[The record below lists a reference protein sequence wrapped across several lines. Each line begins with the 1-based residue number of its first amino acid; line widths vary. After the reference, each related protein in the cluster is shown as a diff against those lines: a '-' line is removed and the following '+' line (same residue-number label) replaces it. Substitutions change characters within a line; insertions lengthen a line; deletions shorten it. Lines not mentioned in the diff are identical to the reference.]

1 LKNTETAAGGNAA
14 APVNTAINTSTS
26 SIIQNENK
34 GNISKCDCNTVI
46 VVNPT
51 SSSGSTGKG
60 WDELY
65 SKIKEAFGGETPEV
79 VFTAKAGDGTTLT
92 REFLKKGFKR
102 VVAMGG
108 DGTINEVVNGFFSE
122 EKNPNSQA
130 SSSFSSSPVSSDKG
144 SSPESNTDNNNNN
157 NNNNNNFKSATLY
170 PISPQAIMGLFPSGT
185 RNVLAKSLDFPEGVM
200 ECCNNFIKGKT
211 QKIDVISA
219 TATDPNDH
227 LKAVTK
233 VFLNAAEIGFG
244 AEVIDKSK
252 KMRNKINSRLV
263 STVASIATTLPGYE
277 SNLCEVIVDDGR
289 EKVLLKMTMG
299 IIANGKF
306 IGGGFMAAPQAS
318 VSDGLL
324 DIVILKD
331 SDSITMLDELVNMKT
346 GKYSDDSEIFYMQS
360 RKVSI
365 HSKERDVPVTID
377 GEPIGILPATFQI
390 LEKALTVGM

>member
-1 LKNTETAAGGNAA
+1 LKNTETAAEDNA
-14 APVNTAINTSTS
+14 APVNTAINTITS
-26 SIIQNENK
+26 SITQNENK

-60 WDELY
+60 WDDLY
-65 SKIKEAFGGETPEV
+65 SKIKEAFGNETPEV
-79 VFTAKAGDGTTLT
+79 VFTTKAGDGTTLT
-92 REFLKKGFKR
+92 RKFLKKGFKR

-122 EKNPNSQA
+122 EKNPSSEA
-130 SSSFSSSPVSSDKG
+130 SSFSSSPVSSNEGG
-144 SSPESNTDNNNNN
+144 SSSLES

-185 RNVLAKSLDFPEGVM
+185 RNVLAKSLDFPEEVM

-227 LKAVTK
+227 LKAITK
-233 VFLNAAEIGFG
+233 VLLNAAEIGFG

-252 KMRNKINSRLV
+252 KMRNKINSRIV

-331 SDSITMLDELVNMKT
+331 SDSITMLDELVNMKS
-346 GKYSDDSEIFYMQS
+346 GKYSDESDIFYMQS

-365 HSKERDVPVTID
+365 HSKDGDVPVTID

>member
-1 LKNTETAAGGNAA
+1 MKNTETAAEDNA

-26 SIIQNENK
+26 SITQNENK

-60 WDELY
+60 WDDLY

-79 VFTAKAGDGTTLT
+79 VFTTKAGDGTTLT

-108 DGTINEVVNGFFSE
+108 DGTINEVVNGFFSQ
-122 EKNPNSQA
+122 EKNPSSQA
-130 SSSFSSSPVSSDKG
+130 SSFSYSPVSSNEGG
-144 SSPESNTDNNNNN
+144 SSSLESN

-185 RNVLAKSLDFPEGVM
+185 RNVLAKSLDFPQEIM

-227 LKAVTK
+227 LKAITK

-252 KMRNKINSRLV
+252 KMRDKINSRIV

-331 SDSITMLDELVNMKT
+331 SDSITMLDELVNMKN
-346 GKYSDDSEIFYMQS
+346 GKYSDESDIFYMQS

-365 HSKERDVPVTID
+365 RSKERDVPVTID

>member
-1 LKNTETAAGGNAA
+1 LKNTETAAGENA
-14 APVNTAINTSTS
+14 APVNTAINTSTT

-79 VFTAKAGDGTTLT
+79 VFTTKAGDGTTLT

-122 EKNPNSQA
+122 EKNLSSQA
-130 SSSFSSSPVSSDKG
+130 FSFSSSPVSSNEG
-144 SSPESNTDNNNNN
+144 SSLESNNNK
-157 NNNNNNFKSATLY
+157 NNFKSATLY
-170 PISPQAIMGLFPSGT
+170 PINPQAIMGLFPSGT
-185 RNVLAKSLDFPEGVM
+185 RNVLAKSLDFPEEVM

-227 LKAVTK
+227 LKAITK

-252 KMRNKINSRLV
+252 KMRNKINSRIV

-331 SDSITMLDELVNMKT
+331 SDSITMLDELVNMKS
-346 GKYSDDSEIFYMQS
+346 GKYSDESDIFYMQS

-365 HSKERDVPVTID
+365 HSKDGDVPVTID

>member
-1 LKNTETAAGGNAA
+1 LNNTETTAEENAA
-14 APVNTAINTSTS
+14 PGNTAINTSTS
-26 SIIQNENK
+26 SITQNENK

-60 WDELY
+60 WDDLY

-79 VFTAKAGDGTTLT
+79 VFTTKAGDGTTLT

-122 EKNPNSQA
+122 EKNPSSQD
-130 SSSFSSSPVSSDKG
+130 SFSSSPVSGNEG
-144 SSPESNTDNNNNN
+144 SSLESNT
-157 NNNNNNFKSATLY
+157 NNNNNFKSATLY
-170 PISPQAIMGLFPSGT
+170 PVSPQAIMGLFPSGT
-185 RNVLAKSLDFPEGVM
+185 RNVLAKSLDFPEEVM

-211 QKIDVISA
+211 QKIDVINA

-227 LKAVTK
+227 LKAITK

-252 KMRNKINSRLV
+252 KMRNKINSRIV

-331 SDSITMLDELVNMKT
+331 SDSITMLDELVNMKS
-346 GKYSDDSEIFYMQS
+346 GKYSDEADIFYMQS

>member
-1 LKNTETAAGGNAA
+1 MKNTETAAGENAA

-60 WDELY
+60 WDELH

-79 VFTAKAGDGTTLT
+79 VFTTKAGDGTTLT

-130 SSSFSSSPVSSDKG
+130 SSFSSSSSPVSSDEG
-144 SSPESNTDNNNNN
+144 SSLESNTD
-157 NNNNNNFKSATLY
+157 NNNNFKSATLY

-244 AEVIDKSK
+244 AEIIDKSK
-252 KMRNKINSRLV
+252 KMRNKINSRIV

-331 SDSITMLDELVNMKT
+331 SDSITMLDELVNMKS
-346 GKYSDDSEIFYMQS
+346 GKYSDESDIFYMQS

-365 HSKERDVPVTID
+365 HSKGRDVPVTID

>member
-1 LKNTETAAGGNAA
+1 MKNTETAAEDNA
-14 APVNTAINTSTS
+14 APVNTAINTITS
-26 SIIQNENK
+26 SITQNENK

-60 WDELY
+60 WDDLY
-65 SKIKEAFGGETPEV
+65 SKIKEAFGNETPEV
-79 VFTAKAGDGTTLT
+79 VFTTKAGDGTTLT
-92 REFLKKGFKR
+92 RKFLKKGFKR

-122 EKNPNSQA
+122 EKNPSSEA
-130 SSSFSSSPVSSDKG
+130 SSFSSSPVSSNEGG
-144 SSPESNTDNNNNN
+144 SSSLES

-185 RNVLAKSLDFPEGVM
+185 RNVLAKSLDFPEEVM

-227 LKAVTK
+227 LKAITK
-233 VFLNAAEIGFG
+233 VLLNAAEIGFG

-252 KMRNKINSRLV
+252 KMRNKINSRIV

-331 SDSITMLDELVNMKT
+331 SDSITMLDELVNMKS
-346 GKYSDDSEIFYMQS
+346 GKYSDESDIFYMQS

-365 HSKERDVPVTID
+365 HSKDGDVPVTID

>member
-1 LKNTETAAGGNAA
+1 MNNTETPAGENAA
-14 APVNTAINTSTS
+14 APVNTAINSNTS

-79 VFTAKAGDGTTLT
+79 VFTTKAGDGTTLT

-122 EKNPNSQA
+122 EKNPNSQI

-144 SSPESNTDNNNNN
+144 SSPESNTD
-157 NNNNNNFKSATLY
+157 NNNNNFKSATLY

-244 AEVIDKSK
+244 AEIIDKSK

-346 GKYSDDSEIFYMQS
+346 GKYSDESEIFYMQS

>member
-1 LKNTETAAGGNAA
+1 MKNTETAAEDNA

-60 WDELY
+60 WDDLH
-65 SKIKEAFGGETPEV
+65 SKIKEAFGNETPEV
-79 VFTAKAGDGTTLT
+79 VFTTKAGDGTTLT

-122 EKNPNSQA
+122 EKNPNSKT
-130 SSSFSSSPVSSDKG
+130 SSFSAHTSNEG
-144 SSPESNTDNNNNN
+144 SNLES

-185 RNVLAKSLDFPEGVM
+185 RNVLAKSLDFPEEVM

-227 LKAVTK
+227 LKAITK

-252 KMRNKINSRLV
+252 KMRNKINSRIV

-331 SDSITMLDELVNMKT
+331 SDSITMLDELVNMKS
-346 GKYSDDSEIFYMQS
+346 GKYSDESDIFYMQS

-365 HSKERDVPVTID
+365 HSKDGDVPVTID

>member
-1 LKNTETAAGGNAA
+1 LKNTETAAEENA

-26 SIIQNENK
+26 SITQNENK

-46 VVNPT
+46 VVNPS

-60 WDELY
+60 WDDLY
-65 SKIKEAFGGETPEV
+65 SKIREAFGDETPEV
-79 VFTAKAGDGTTLT
+79 VFTTKAGDGTTLT

-122 EKNPNSQA
+122 EKNPNSEA
-130 SSSFSSSPVSSDKG
+130 SSSISSVSSSPSSNEG
-144 SSPESNTDNNNNN
+144 SSLES
-157 NNNNNNFKSATLY
+157 NNNNNFKSATLY
-170 PISPQAIMGLFPSGT
+170 PINPQAIMGLFPSGT
-185 RNVLAKSLDFPEGVM
+185 RNVLAKSLDLPEEVM

-227 LKAVTK
+227 LKAITK

-252 KMRNKINSRLV
+252 KMRNKINSRIV

-331 SDSITMLDELVNMKT
+331 SDSITMLDELVNMKS
-346 GKYSDDSEIFYMQS
+346 GKYSDESDIFYMQS

>member
-1 LKNTETAAGGNAA
+1 MKNTETAAEDNA

-26 SIIQNENK
+26 SITQNENK

-60 WDELY
+60 WDDLH
-65 SKIKEAFGGETPEV
+65 SKIKEAFGNETPEV
-79 VFTAKAGDGTTLT
+79 VFTTKAGDGTTLT

-122 EKNPNSQA
+122 EKNPSSKA
-130 SSSFSSSPVSSDKG
+130 SSFSSSPVSSNEGG
-144 SSPESNTDNNNNN
+144 SSSLES
-157 NNNNNNFKSATLY
+157 NNNNNFKSATLY

-185 RNVLAKSLDFPEGVM
+185 RNVLAKSLDFPEEVM

-227 LKAVTK
+227 LKAITK

-252 KMRNKINSRLV
+252 KMRNKINSRIV

-331 SDSITMLDELVNMKT
+331 SDSITMLDELVNMKS
-346 GKYSDDSEIFYMQS
+346 GKYSDESDIFYMQS

-365 HSKERDVPVTID
+365 HSKDGDVPVTID
-377 GEPIGILPATFQI
+377 GESIGILPATFQI

>member
-1 LKNTETAAGGNAA
+1 MKNTETAAEDNA
-14 APVNTAINTSTS
+14 APVNTAINTITS
-26 SIIQNENK
+26 SITQNENK

-60 WDELY
+60 WDDLY
-65 SKIKEAFGGETPEV
+65 SKIKEAFGNETPEV
-79 VFTAKAGDGTTLT
+79 VFTTKAGDGTTLT
-92 REFLKKGFKR
+92 RKFLKKGFKR

-122 EKNPNSQA
+122 EKNPSSEA
-130 SSSFSSSPVSSDKG
+130 SSFSSSPVSSNEGG
-144 SSPESNTDNNNNN
+144 SSSLES

-185 RNVLAKSLDFPEGVM
+185 RNVLAKSLDFPEEVM

-227 LKAVTK
+227 LKAITK
-233 VFLNAAEIGFG
+233 VLLNAAEIGFG

-252 KMRNKINSRLV
+252 KMRNKINSRIV

-331 SDSITMLDELVNMKT
+331 SDSITMLDELVNMKN
-346 GKYSDDSEIFYMQS
+346 GKYSDESDIFYMQS

-365 HSKERDVPVTID
+365 HSKDGDVPVTID